1 MIDHVVRDPA
11 RMFAEPRVHVEH
23 RADGVRILRSGV
35 PLPERYSRCCG
46 EWLNEWALRKPD
58 QIFIAERDA
67 DGKLWET
74 VSYRQAWERVRAIAT
89 WLLGQNLSPE
99 RPVVVL
105 SENGIEHALVS
116 QAAMY
121 VGIPVCSISVGYS
134 LASSDHLKLKANI
147 ELIRPGVIYADGIER
162 YERAL
167 NSIKDLHDGVLVAG
181 SRSKGGPSAIPFAKL
196 LEQTN
201 TDAVDRSFAAITPE
215 TIAKFIFT
223 SGSVGTPK
231 AVIINHRMMCSN
243 MAVKEQI
250 WPFLKE
256 TPPVVL
262 DWLPW
267 SHVFGG
273 NHNFNMVLRFGGTF
287 YIDEGKPTPVLLSK
301 TLRNLKEIA
310 PTLYFSVPLGYD
322 MLAPALRDDAELR
335 RNFFSRLQLN
345 FGNIYMEAAR
355 HEFHSQGAL
364 LKTKMRSRCR
374 P

>member
-1 MIDHVVRDPA
+1 M
-11 RMFAEPRVHVEH
+11 
-23 RADGVRILRSGV
+23 
-35 PLPERYSRCCG
+35 
-46 EWLNEWALRKPD
+46 NEWALRKPD

-335 RNFFSRLQLN
+335 RNFFSRLQLIL
-345 FGNIYMEAAR
+345 GIR
-355 HEFHSQGAL
+355 I
-364 LKTKMRSRCR
+364 
-374 P
+374 